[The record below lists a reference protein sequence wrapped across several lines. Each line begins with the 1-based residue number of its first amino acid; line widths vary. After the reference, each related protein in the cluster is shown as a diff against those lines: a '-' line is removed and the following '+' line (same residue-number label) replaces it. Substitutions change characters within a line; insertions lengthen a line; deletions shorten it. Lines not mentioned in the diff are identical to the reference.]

1 MAAPAISIQ
10 RVHWLTLLRQRGEP
24 VTYTDGVVTLTSV
37 MVVVTRPGEDQ
48 IDLSDGVSIESK
60 QWDFLIDP
68 ETIKAGSVRIIPSQ
82 GHKITR
88 GDGTVYK
95 VEPSSGNRN
104 CWKWSDAF
112 ETWRRVHTVIQRDK

>member
-24 VTYTDGVVTLTSV
+24 VTYTDGVVTLTNV

-60 QWDFLIDP
+60 QWDILIDP
-68 ETIKAGSVRIIPSQ
+68 ETIKSGADRIIPSQ

-88 GDGTVYK
+88 ADGTVYR

-104 CWKWSDAF
+104 CWKWSDGF

>member
-24 VTYTDGVVTLTSV
+24 VTYTDGVVTLTNV

-60 QWDFLIDP
+60 QWDVLIDP
-68 ETIKAGSVRIIPSQ
+68 ETIKAGDVRIIPSQ

-88 GDGTVYK
+88 ADGTVYR
-95 VEPSSGNRN
+95 VEPSSANRN
-104 CWKWSDAF
+104 CWRWSDAF